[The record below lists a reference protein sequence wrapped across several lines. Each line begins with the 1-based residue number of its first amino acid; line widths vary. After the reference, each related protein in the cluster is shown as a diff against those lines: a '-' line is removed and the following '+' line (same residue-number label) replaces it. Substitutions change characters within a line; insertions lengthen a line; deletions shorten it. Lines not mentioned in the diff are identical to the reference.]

1 MSVSGLTDYD
11 PIMCSIVLVDDSED
25 SLLVVQLLRDD
36 CYATAHAGN
45 YADAVALL
53 QQSEPRLIILNL
65 SMCRGEEMLQQIRAC
80 CGSSRLVVYSSTSN
94 YAQLGNSGVPHLIV
108 LTPADTPQFAAE
120 IRDHAA
126 AAGVFRMGLAAAGDD
141 LHDAPPFTLR
151 ISSTS
156 GETTHWLVY
165 ERIQFQG
172 EEMHLTLACRY
183 HLPFEC
189 GEVVTLR
196 TRLGNAQA
204 TIGRLTNLGTLV
216 LRLHQTSR
224 ISDLFEP
231 SWD

>member
-65 SMCRGEEMLQQIRAC
+65 SMCRGEEMLQQIRAS
-80 CGSSRLVVYSSTSN
+80 CGSSRLVVYSSTRDS
-94 YAQLGNSGVPHLIV
+94 AQLASSGVAHMIALA
-108 LTPADTPQFAAE
+108 PADASQFAAE

-126 AAGVFRMGLAAAGDD
+126 AVGVFRMGLATGDD

-204 TIGRLTNLGTLV
+204 TIGRLTNLSTLI
-216 LRLHQTSR
+216 LRLHQSSR